1 MKFLKMEVD
10 TNYKPICLA
19 LLKPTFAKSL
29 VSELAGI
36 PKRALVRM
44 FSQGLSYT
52 WERRI
57 EFS

>member
-1 MKFLKMEVD
+1 MFG
-10 TNYKPICLA
+10 